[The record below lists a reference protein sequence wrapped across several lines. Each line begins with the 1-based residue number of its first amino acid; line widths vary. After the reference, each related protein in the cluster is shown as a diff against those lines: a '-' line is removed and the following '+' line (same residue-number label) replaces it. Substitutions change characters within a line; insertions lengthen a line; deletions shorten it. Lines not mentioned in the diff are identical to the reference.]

1 MTFVVLEPLLGYYGS
16 QIFDSSKGLFTK
28 VWDVINEKNPDVIE
42 LTNGMDI
49 NSKLLLIESIIRDI
63 YEDIKIQK
71 LLPTKSLELGISQM
85 NEIIH
90 QLHDN
95 LVELKN
101 KIDYHKTIWFHS
113 LRTPEYL
120 STLETI
126 KINKTILDNRFDT
139 LIKIISLSRNE
150 HNNIKNETT
159 NN

>member
-1 MTFVVLEPLLGYYGS
+1 MTFIVLEPLLGYYGG

-28 VWDVINEKNPDVIE
+28 VWEVINEKNPDVIE
-42 LTNGMDI
+42 LTNNMDI
-49 NSKLLLIESIIRDI
+49 TSKLLLVESIIRDL
-63 YEDIKIQK
+63 YEDIKIKK

-113 LRTPEYL
+113 FRTPEYL
-120 STLETI
+120 SILETI

-139 LIKIISLSRNE
+139 LIKIISIS
-150 HNNIKNETT
+150 KNE
-159 NN
+159 